1 MEEAGIVSVQ
11 FCFSIYDQD
20 EQSDKEECVPEP
32 SSDADL
38 ERIRQALP
46 QNEERSGELVIT
58 GPDNVE
64 VRIKDSLDALAMQL
78 CFESLPDL
86 IAEKHV
92 VVRHYLMYGYI
103 RLDPEGDLTLISGDY
118 IPKVRVDRAKLI
130 SALFHAGE
138 RYIQLIKNLRR
149 SDTDYAEL
157 LEMLEG
163 YHSDAAQA
171 LASATPDQ
179 E

>member
-1 MEEAGIVSVQ
+1 MEEAGIVSVR
-11 FCFSIYDQD
+11 FCFSIYEED
-20 EQSDKEECVPEP
+20 ERSNKEECAPEP
-32 SSDADL
+32 SSDAEL
-38 ERIRQALP
+38 ERIRQALL

-58 GPDNVE
+58 GPENVE
-64 VRIKDSLDALAMQL
+64 VRIKDALDALVMQL

-118 IPKVRVDRAKLI
+118 LPKVRVNRAQLI
-130 SALFHAGE
+130 TALFQSGE
-138 RYIQLIKNLRR
+138 RYIQFIKSLRQ
-149 SDTDYAEL
+149 SDAEYAEL

-163 YHSDAAQA
+163 YHSEAAQA
-171 LASATPDQ
+171 LAAAPSDQ